1 MNQPT
6 PARLRELKR
15 NRGVRARPVQTRD
28 ALNTQTAALS
38 IWEKTIQLVFR
49 LRSPRGSLLSSRE
62 GAFAGSY
69 TEIHHTERW
78 FGSVLM
84 QLQAA
89 EASPQCDV
97 HFVLV

>member
-15 NRGVRARPVQTRD
+15 TRGVGAHPVQTRD

-38 IWEKTIQLVFR
+38 MWEKTIQLVFP

-69 TEIHHTERW
+69 TEIHRTERW
-78 FGSVLM
+78 FGSLLR
-84 QLQAA
+84 QLQDA
-89 EASPQCDV
+89 EASSQCDV
-97 HFVLV
+97 RFVLV